1 MSELKHILI
10 DGTARAPQIDFN
22 PMSGELILSGRSI
35 PENAAKVYEPL
46 IEWVSEYIKNPR
58 PTTNFRINLEYYN
71 TSSYIWFAKII
82 KNLARMEGEDY
93 ILFIHKYFD
102 IEDFEDMELEEI
114 RESVGQLVD
123 NIGHTTISIG
133 VKAYGVDEKGKILK
147 ESMILI

>member
-1 MSELKHILI
+1 MNELKRIMI
-10 DGTARAPQIDFN
+10 DGTAKAPFIDFN
-22 PMSGELILSGRSI
+22 PLNGELILSGKSI
-35 PENAAKVYEPL
+35 PENAAKIYEPL
-46 IEWVSEYIKNPR
+46 ISWATEYIKNPR

-82 KNLARMEGEDY
+82 KVLGKITNEDY

-133 VKAYGVDEKGKILK
+133 VKAYGVDEKGKIVK